1 MEHRLDYFSK
11 KAVDWVFRKKTILYF
26 FVMAL
31 FREFTAIGASDT
43 LTAWTIDPN
52 LQDKYIHYPL
62 MALNF
67 LFEGG
72 DWTVIWILVSL
83 IIFFKISEL
92 IETYLIQ
99 PKEAE
104 KKSNSEQSKQIISNN
119 APIGKQVNINAPI
132 EKLNI

>member
-1 MEHRLDYFSK
+1 MEHKIDYFFQK
-11 KAVDWVFRKKTILYF
+11 VVDWIFRKKTILYF

-31 FREFTAIGASDT
+31 FREFAAIGASDI
-43 LTAWTIDPN
+43 LSAWAIDPN
-52 LQDKYIHYPL
+52 LQDRYIHYPI

-72 DWTVIWILVSL
+72 DWKVIWILVFL

-99 PKEAE
+99 TKEAE
-104 KKSNSEQSKQIISNN
+104 KKSNNEQNKQIINNN

-132 EKLNI
+132 EKLTI